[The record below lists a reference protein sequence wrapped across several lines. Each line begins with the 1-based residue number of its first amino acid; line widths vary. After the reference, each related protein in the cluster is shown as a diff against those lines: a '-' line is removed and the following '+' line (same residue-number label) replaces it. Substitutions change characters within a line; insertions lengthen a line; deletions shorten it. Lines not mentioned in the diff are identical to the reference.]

1 MLLSNKI
8 TLKTGV
14 LKVEQNQILERLVGY
29 SSRINKKRGFFFV
42 SKVLG
47 KHISCKPSLMRTIYK
62 ELAELIPK
70 SRKKTLFIGFAEA
83 ATGLG
88 QGFFEALDLNNGFYI
103 HSSRFKTSHKVLL
116 SFQEEHSHAP
126 SHIFYAP
133 KDKELQ
139 NLLKQITRVILIED
153 EVTTGNTANNLI
165 NALQKVLPQ
174 VKEYA
179 LVSILDWTTQKYPNF
194 EIYSLYKGNFSF
206 EKNDKECLSNIKSE
220 AKDILSLEDIIPY
233 NFARYGTKKLDINI
247 KKYLNLKA
255 LKSKKVLVLGTAE
268 FMYVPYLLA
277 QYLEDSGIETYF
289 QATTRSPI
297 NIDGIITSKIA
308 FKDNYFE
315 NIDNFLYNVIDRDYD
330 KIIIC
335 YETTA
340 LPQNFDLKEKLAKKF
355 DIQEIFFDI

>member
-1 MLLSNKI
+1 MGI
-8 TLKTGV
+8 ILKTGV
-14 LKVEQNQILERLVGY
+14 LKVEQNQILERLTGY

-42 SKVLG
+42 SKVIG
-47 KHISCKPSLMRTIYK
+47 KHIPCKPSLMRTIHK
-62 ELAELIPK
+62 ELADLIPK
-70 SRKKTLFIGFAEA
+70 SRGKTLFIGFAEA

-88 QGFFEALDLNNGFYI
+88 QGVYEALNLDNSFYM

-126 SHIFYAP
+126 SHVFYAP

-139 NLLKQITRVILIED
+139 CLLNEITRVILIDD

-165 NALQKVLPQ
+165 MTLQKVLPQ

-179 LVSILDWTTQKYPNF
+179 LVSILDWTTKKYSNF

-206 EKNDKECLSNIKSE
+206 EENHEELATNIKSE
-220 AKDILSLEDIIPY
+220 AKDASSLEGIIPY
-233 NFARYGTKKLDINI
+233 NFARYATKKLDIDI
-247 KKYLNLKA
+247 KKYLNIED

-297 NIDGIITSKIA
+297 NIDGIITSKIS

-315 NIDNFLYNVIDRDYD
+315 NIDNFLYNVIDREYD
-330 KIIIC
+330 KVIIC
-335 YETTA
+335 YETTT
-340 LPQNFDLKEKLAKKF
+340 LPKNFDLKEKLASKF
-355 DIQEIFFDI
+355 DTQEVFFDI

>member
-1 MLLSNKI
+1 MDI
-8 TLKTGV
+8 PLKTGL
-14 LKVEQNQILERLVGY
+14 LKVEQNEVLENLVDY

-47 KHISCKPSLMRTIYK
+47 KHIPSKPSLMKETYK
-62 ELAELIPK
+62 QMAELLPQ
-70 SRKKTLFIGFAEA
+70 SNEPTLFVGFAEA
-83 ATGLG
+83 ATALG
-88 QGFFEALDLNNGFYI
+88 QGVFEALDVKHSFYM

-133 KDKELQ
+133 QDEALQEL
-139 NLLKQITRVILIED
+139 LTHITRIVLIDD

-165 NALQKVLPQ
+165 KEFKKILPQ
-174 VKEYA
+174 VKSYT
-179 LVSILDWTTQKYPNF
+179 LLSILDWTSQKYDNF
-194 EIYSLYKGNFSF
+194 DIYSLYKGSFGFEGNHRKFS
-206 EKNDKECLSNIKSE
+206 STIKSE
-220 AKDILSLEDIIPY
+220 ALDIPSLEKIIPY
-233 NFARYGTKKLDINI
+233 NFARYGIRKLEINVKKHLDV
-247 KKYLNLKA
+247 KA
-255 LKSKKVLVLGTAE
+255 LKSQKVLVLGTAE

-330 KIIIC
+330 KVILC
-335 YETTA
+335 YETIA
-340 LPQNFDLKEKLAKKF
+340 LPPNFDLKVKLEDKF
-355 DIQEIFFDI
+355 DVQEIFFDI

>member
-1 MLLSNKI
+1 MDI

-14 LKVEQNQILERLVGY
+14 LKVGKNQVLERLVDY

-47 KHISCKPSLMRTIYK
+47 KHIPSKPSLMKDIYK
-62 ELAELIPK
+62 EMAELIPTSK
-70 SRKKTLFIGFAEA
+70 KKTLFVGFAEA
-83 ATGLG
+83 ATALG
-88 QGFFEALDLNNGFYI
+88 QGVFEALNLEDSFYM

-133 KDKELQ
+133 EDEALQ
-139 NLLKQITRVILIED
+139 DLLKNITRIILIDD

-165 NALQKVLPQ
+165 QAFQKVLPQ
-174 VKEYA
+174 VEEYA
-179 LVSILDWTTQKYPNF
+179 LVSILDWTREKYPNF

-206 EKNDKECLSNIKSE
+206 EKNDKKFSSNIKSE
-220 AKDILSLEDIIPY
+220 AKDIPSLESIIPY
-233 NFARYGTKKLDINI
+233 NFARYATKKLEINV
-247 KKYLNLKA
+247 KKYVELNA

-268 FMYVPYLLA
+268 FMYPPYLLA

-315 NIDNFLYNVIDRDYD
+315 NIDNFLYNVIDREYD
-330 KIIIC
+330 KVIIC

-340 LPQNFDLKEKLAKKF
+340 LPQNFDLKAKLAKKF
-355 DIQEIFFDI
+355 DTQEIFFDI